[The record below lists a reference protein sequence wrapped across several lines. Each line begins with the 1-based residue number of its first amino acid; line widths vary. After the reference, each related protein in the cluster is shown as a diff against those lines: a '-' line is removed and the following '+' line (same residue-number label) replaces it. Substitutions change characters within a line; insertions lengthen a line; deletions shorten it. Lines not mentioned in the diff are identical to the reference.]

1 MDESV
6 ELRHL
11 RYFIAVAEELHF
23 SRAAKRLHMAQ
34 PPLSQQIRKLEQY
47 VGLPLFNR
55 NSRTVALT
63 QAGETLLER
72 SRYLLRRLEDDL
84 ETVRRVGRGE
94 IGTLTVGFIGSAML
108 TVLPA
113 LISIYRKRFPKVDLR
128 LRELTTSSLVD
139 AIRQG
144 AVDLGFLRDAGPT
157 EGLMVENVL
166 AERFVVALATKH
178 PLANRKKIEIAQL
191 KGEPLILFA
200 RELGPSAWD
209 KTIALC
215 EASGIRPTIVQD
227 APEWLTVLRLVSSGL
242 GFSIAPA
249 CVATIQTPGVVCREL
264 TRCPISTNIEL
275 ARRSDHLNPIMEAF
289 LAQARKMF
297 GNDPNQNGIAAKG
310 RRERKEGKPRMD
322 TNEHGRKT

>member
-1 MDESV
+1 MIEL

-34 PPLSQQIRKLEQY
+34 PPLSQQIRKLELY
-47 VGLPLFNR
+47 IGHPLFTR
-55 NSRTVALT
+55 SSRTVALT
-63 QAGETLLER
+63 QAGEALLER

-113 LISIYRKRFPKVDLR
+113 LIGSYRKRFAKVDLR
-128 LRELTTSSLVD
+128 LRELTTTSLVE

-157 EGLMVENVL
+157 EGLIVENVV
-166 AERFVVALATKH
+166 AERFVVALAKKH
-178 PLANRKKIEIAQL
+178 PFANRKKISLAEL
-191 KGEPLILFA
+191 KAEPLILFA
-200 RELGPSAWD
+200 RELGPLAWD

-215 EASGIRPTIVQD
+215 ETSGFRPKIVQD

-264 TRCPISTNIEL
+264 TKCPVSTNIEL
-275 ARRSDHLNPIMEAF
+275 ARRNDHLNPIMEAF
-289 LAQARKMF
+289 LAEARKMF
-297 GNDPNQNGIAAKG
+297 RGTRN
-310 RRERKEGKPRMD
+310 R
-322 TNEHGRKT
+322 

>member
-1 MDESV
+1 MIEL

-11 RYFIAVAEELHF
+11 RYFVAVAEELHF

-34 PPLSQQIRKLEQY
+34 PPLSQQIRKLEQHI
-47 VGLPLFNR
+47 GHPLFTR
-55 NSRTVALT
+55 NSRTVTLT
-63 QAGETLLER
+63 QAGEALLER
-72 SRYLLRRLEDDL
+72 SRYILRRLDDDL

-113 LISIYRKRFPKVDLR
+113 LISSYRKRFEKVDLR
-128 LRELTTSSLVD
+128 LRELTTSSLVE

-157 EGLMVENVL
+157 EGLVVENML
-166 AERFVVALATKH
+166 AERFVIALAKRH
-178 PLANRKKIEIAQL
+178 RLAGRKKISLADL
-191 KGEPLILFA
+191 KEEPLILFA
-200 RELGPSAWD
+200 RELGPLAWD

-215 EASGIRPTIVQD
+215 ETSGIRPAIVQD

-264 TRCPISTNIEL
+264 TKCPIVTNIEL
-275 ARRSDHLNPIMEAF
+275 ARRTDHLNPIMEAF
-289 LAQARKMF
+289 LAEARKMF
-297 GNDPNQNGIAAKG
+297 RGTG
-310 RRERKEGKPRMD
+310 R
-322 TNEHGRKT
+322 

>member
-1 MDESV
+1 MIEL
-6 ELRHL
+6 ELRYL

-47 VGLPLFNR
+47 VGHPLFTR

-63 QAGETLLER
+63 QAGEALLER
-72 SRYLLRRLEDDL
+72 CRYLLRRLEEDL

-108 TVLPA
+108 TVLPT
-113 LISIYRKRFPKVDLR
+113 LIGNYRKLFTKVDLR

-144 AVDLGFLRDAGPT
+144 IVDLGFLRDAGPT
-157 EGLMVENVL
+157 EGLMVEKVL
-166 AERFVVALATKH
+166 EERFVVALAKRH
-178 PLANRKKIEIAQL
+178 PLASQQKISLIEL

-200 RELGPSAWD
+200 RELGPLAWD

-215 EASGIRPTIVQD
+215 ETSGIRPTIVQD

-264 TRCPISTNIEL
+264 TKCPISTDIEL

-289 LAQARKMF
+289 LAEARKMF
-297 GNDPNQNGIAAKG
+297 QGTG
-310 RRERKEGKPRMD
+310 R
-322 TNEHGRKT
+322 

>member
-1 MDESV
+1 MSELL

-11 RYFIAVAEELHF
+11 RYFVAVAEELHF

-47 VGLPLFNR
+47 IGHPLFAR
-55 NSRTVALT
+55 NSRIVALT
-63 QAGETLLER
+63 QAGEMLLER

-113 LISIYRKRFPKVDLR
+113 LIGRYRKRFPKVDLR

-144 AVDLGFLRDAGPT
+144 AVDLGFLRDASPT
-157 EGLMVENVL
+157 EGLMVEQVI
-166 AERFVVALATKH
+166 AERFVVALAETH
-178 PLANRKKIEIAQL
+178 PLASRKQVSLAQL

-200 RELGPSAWD
+200 RELGPTAWD

-215 EASGIRPTIVQD
+215 ETSGFRPAIVQD

-249 CVATIQTPGVVCREL
+249 CVAIIRTPGVICREL
-264 TRCPISTNIEL
+264 TKCPISTNIEL

-289 LAQARKMF
+289 LAEAREVFRGM
-297 GNDPNQNGIAAKG
+297 GN
-310 RRERKEGKPRMD
+310 R
-322 TNEHGRKT
+322 

>member
-1 MDESV
+1 MIESL

-23 SRAAKRLHMAQ
+23 SRAAERLHIAQ

-47 VGLPLFNR
+47 IGHPLFTR

-63 QAGETLLER
+63 QAGEALLER
-72 SRYLLRRLEDDL
+72 SRYLIRRLDDDL
-84 ETVRRVGRGE
+84 DTVRRVGRGE

-108 TVLPA
+108 TALPA
-113 LISIYRKRFPKVDLR
+113 LIGSYRKRFVKGDLR

-157 EGLMVENVL
+157 EGLIVENVL
-166 AERFVVALATKH
+166 TERFVVAVAKKH
-178 PLANRKKIEIAQL
+178 PLASRQKISLVEL

-200 RELGPSAWD
+200 RELGPLAWD

-215 EASGIRPTIVQD
+215 ETSGFRPTIVQD

-249 CVATIQTPGVVCREL
+249 CVATIQTPGVICREL
-264 TRCPISTNIEL
+264 TKCPISTNIEL

-297 GNDPNQNGIAAKG
+297 GNDAKQNGIAAKE
-310 RRERKEGKPRMD
+310 RREKKPRMNA
-322 TNEHGRKT
+322 NESLKCRN

>member
-1 MDESV
+1 MIEL
-6 ELRHL
+6 ELRYL

-47 VGLPLFNR
+47 VGHPLFTR

-63 QAGETLLER
+63 QAGEALLER
-72 SRYLLRRLEDDL
+72 CRYLLRRLEEDL

-108 TVLPA
+108 TALPT
-113 LISIYRKRFPKVDLR
+113 LIGNYRKLFTKVDLR

-144 AVDLGFLRDAGPT
+144 IVDLGFLRDAGPT
-157 EGLMVENVL
+157 EGLMVEKVL
-166 AERFVVALATKH
+166 EERFVVALAKRH
-178 PLANRKKIEIAQL
+178 PLASQQKISLIEL

-200 RELGPSAWD
+200 RELGPLAWD

-215 EASGIRPTIVQD
+215 ETSGIRPTIVQD

-264 TRCPISTNIEL
+264 VKCPISTNIEL
-275 ARRSDHLNPIMEAF
+275 ARRSDHLSPIMEAF
-289 LAQARKMF
+289 LAEARKMF
-297 GNDPNQNGIAAKG
+297 SGDGARRAKYPPG
-310 RRERKEGKPRMD
+310 
-322 TNEHGRKT
+322 

>member
-1 MDESV
+1 MSELL

-11 RYFIAVAEELHF
+11 RYFVAVAEELHF

-47 VGLPLFNR
+47 IGHPLFTR

-63 QAGETLLER
+63 QAGEMLLER

-84 ETVRRVGRGE
+84 ETVRRLGRGE
-94 IGTLTVGFIGSAML
+94 IGTLTIGFIGSAML
-108 TVLPA
+108 TVLPT
-113 LISIYRKRFPKVDLR
+113 LIGSYRRRFPKVDLR

-139 AIRQG
+139 AIHQG

-157 EGLMVENVL
+157 EGLMVEQVT
-166 AERFVVALATKH
+166 AERFVVALAKAH
-178 PLANRKKIEIAQL
+178 PLANRKKLSLAEL

-200 RELGPSAWD
+200 RELGPMAWD

-215 EASGIRPTIVQD
+215 ETSGFRPAIVQD

-264 TRCPISTNIEL
+264 TKCPISTNIEL

-289 LAQARKMF
+289 LAEAHEIFRGIRRQNSDTRHSL
-297 GNDPNQNGIAAKG
+297 GN
-310 RRERKEGKPRMD
+310 
-322 TNEHGRKT
+322 

>member
-1 MDESV
+1 MYSYDVDMIEL

-34 PPLSQQIRKLEQY
+34 PPLSQQIRKLELY
-47 VGLPLFNR
+47 IGHPLFTR

-63 QAGETLLER
+63 QAGEALLER
-72 SRYLLRRLEDDL
+72 SHYLLRHLEDDL

-108 TVLPA
+108 TILPA
-113 LISIYRKRFPKVDLR
+113 LIGSYRKRFAKVDLR
-128 LRELTTSSLVD
+128 LRELTTTSLVE

-157 EGLMVENVL
+157 EGLIVENVV
-166 AERFVVALATKH
+166 AERFVVALEKKH
-178 PLANRKKIEIAQL
+178 RFANRKKISLAEL

-200 RELGPSAWD
+200 RELGPLAWD
-209 KTIALC
+209 KTIGLC
-215 EASGIRPTIVQD
+215 EISGFRPKIVQD

-249 CVATIQTPGVVCREL
+249 CVATIQTPDVVCREL
-264 TRCPISTNIEL
+264 TKCPVSTNIEL

-289 LAQARKMF
+289 LAEARKMF
-297 GNDPNQNGIAAKG
+297 
-310 RRERKEGKPRMD
+310 RK
-322 TNEHGRKT
+322 

>member
-1 MDESV
+1 MSELL

-11 RYFIAVAEELHF
+11 RYFVAVAEELHF

-47 VGLPLFNR
+47 IGHPLFTR

-63 QAGETLLER
+63 QAGEMLLER

-113 LISIYRKRFPKVDLR
+113 LIGSYRKRFPKVDLR

-144 AVDLGFLRDAGPT
+144 AADLGFLRDAGPT
-157 EGLMVENVL
+157 EGLMVEQVL
-166 AERFVVALATKH
+166 AERFVVALAETH
-178 PLANRKKIEIAQL
+178 PLANGKKVALAEL

-200 RELGPSAWD
+200 RELGPMAWD

-215 EASGIRPTIVQD
+215 ETSGFRPAIVQD

-264 TRCPISTNIEL
+264 TKCPVSTNIEL
-275 ARRSDHLNPIMEAF
+275 ARRRDYLNPIVDAF
-289 LAQARKMF
+289 LAEAREMF
-297 GNDPNQNGIAAKG
+297 RATGN
-310 RRERKEGKPRMD
+310 R
-322 TNEHGRKT
+322 

>member
-1 MDESV
+1 MSELL

-11 RYFIAVAEELHF
+11 RYFVAVAEELHF

-47 VGLPLFNR
+47 IGHPLLTR

-63 QAGETLLER
+63 QAGEMLLER

-94 IGTLTVGFIGSAML
+94 IGTLTIGFIGSAML
-108 TVLPA
+108 TGLPA
-113 LISIYRKRFPKVDLR
+113 LIGSYRRRFPKVDLR

-157 EGLMVENVL
+157 EGLMVEQVI
-166 AERFVVALATKH
+166 AERFVVALAEAH
-178 PLANRKKIEIAQL
+178 PLASRKKLSLAEL

-200 RELGPSAWD
+200 RELGPMAWD

-215 EASGIRPTIVQD
+215 EASGFRPAIVQD

-249 CVATIQTPGVVCREL
+249 CVAIIRTPGVICREL
-264 TRCPISTNIEL
+264 TKCPISTNIEL
-275 ARRSDHLNPIMEAF
+275 ARPSDHLNPIMEAF
-289 LAQARKMF
+289 LAEAREVFRGM
-297 GNDPNQNGIAAKG
+297 GN
-310 RRERKEGKPRMD
+310 R
-322 TNEHGRKT
+322 

>member
-1 MDESV
+1 MIEL

-11 RYFIAVAEELHF
+11 RYFVAVAEELHF

-34 PPLSQQIRKLEQY
+34 PPLSQQIRKLEQHI
-47 VGLPLFNR
+47 GHPLFTR
-55 NSRTVALT
+55 NSRIVALT
-63 QAGETLLER
+63 QAGEALLER
-72 SRYLLRRLEDDL
+72 SRYILRRLDDDL

-113 LISIYRKRFPKVDLR
+113 LISSYRKRFEKVDLR
-128 LRELTTSSLVD
+128 LRELTTSSLVE

-157 EGLMVENVL
+157 EGLVVENML
-166 AERFVVALATKH
+166 AERFVIALAKRH
-178 PLANRKKIEIAQL
+178 RLAGRKKISLADL
-191 KGEPLILFA
+191 KEEPLILFA
-200 RELGPSAWD
+200 RELGPLAWD

-215 EASGIRPTIVQD
+215 ETSGIRPAIVQD

-264 TRCPISTNIEL
+264 TKCPIVTNIEL
-275 ARRSDHLNPIMEAF
+275 ARRTDHLNPIMEAF
-289 LAQARKMF
+289 LAEARKMF
-297 GNDPNQNGIAAKG
+297 RGTG
-310 RRERKEGKPRMD
+310 R
-322 TNEHGRKT
+322 

>member
-1 MDESV
+1 MYPYAMNMIDL

-34 PPLSQQIRKLEQY
+34 PPLSQQICKLEQY
-47 VGLPLFNR
+47 IGHALFTR

-63 QAGETLLER
+63 QAGAALLER

-108 TVLPA
+108 TALPA
-113 LISIYRKRFPKVDLR
+113 LIGNYRKRFPTVDLR
-128 LRELTTSSLVD
+128 LRELTTTSLVET
-139 AIRQG
+139 IRQG
-144 AVDLGFLRDAGPT
+144 AADLGFLRDAGPR
-157 EGLMVENVL
+157 EDLIIENVV
-166 AERFVVALATKH
+166 AERFVVALAKKH
-178 PLANRKKIEIAQL
+178 RLANRKRISLVEL

-200 RELGPSAWD
+200 RELGPLAWD

-215 EASGIRPTIVQD
+215 ETSGFRPKIVQD

-264 TRCPISTNIEL
+264 TKCPVSTNIEL

-289 LAQARKMF
+289 LAEARKMF
-297 GNDPNQNGIAAKG
+297 RGTG
-310 RRERKEGKPRMD
+310 R
-322 TNEHGRKT
+322 

>member
-1 MDESV
+1 MSQLL

-11 RYFIAVAEELHF
+11 RYFVAVAEELHF
-23 SRAAKRLHMAQ
+23 SRAAKRLHIAQ
-34 PPLSQQIRKLEQY
+34 PPLSQQIRNLERHI
-47 VGLPLFNR
+47 GHPLFAR
-55 NSRTVALT
+55 NSRTVTLT

-113 LISIYRKRFPKVDLR
+113 LIGSYRKRFTKVDLR
-128 LRELTTSSLVD
+128 LRELTTSSLVE

-157 EGLMVENVL
+157 EGLVVEKVL
-166 AERFVVALATKH
+166 AERFVVAVAKKH
-178 PLANRKKIEIAQL
+178 PLASRQKISLVEL

-200 RELGPSAWD
+200 RELGPLAWD

-215 EASGIRPTIVQD
+215 ETSGIRPTIVQD

-249 CVATIQTPGVVCREL
+249 CVATIQTPGVICREL
-264 TRCPISTNIEL
+264 TKCPISTNIEL
-275 ARRSDHLNPIMEAF
+275 ARRNDHLNPIMDAF
-289 LAQARKMF
+289 LAEARKMF
-297 GNDPNQNGIAAKG
+297 RG
-310 RRERKEGKPRMD
+310 
-322 TNEHGRKT
+322 

>member
-1 MDESV
+1 MSELI

-11 RYFIAVAEELHF
+11 RYFVTVAEDLHF
-23 SRAAKRLHMAQ
+23 SRAAKRLHIAQ

-47 VGLPLFNR
+47 IGHPLFIR
-55 NSRTVALT
+55 NSRTVTLT
-63 QAGETLLER
+63 QAGEILLER
-72 SRYLLRRLEDDL
+72 SRYLLRRLEEDL

-113 LISIYRKRFPKVDLR
+113 LIGSYRKRFPKVDLR
-128 LRELTTSSLVD
+128 LRELTTSRLVD

-157 EGLMVENVL
+157 EGLVVERVV
-166 AERFVVALATKH
+166 AERFVVALTEKH
-178 PLANRKKIEIAQL
+178 PLADRKKISLLHL
-191 KGEPLILFA
+191 KEDPLILFA
-200 RELGPSAWD
+200 RELGPLAWD

-215 EASGIRPTIVQD
+215 ETSGFHPAIVQA

-264 TRCPISTNIEL
+264 TKCPVSTNIEL

-289 LAQARKMF
+289 LAEAKEMFRVMGRGSEPAIGRAKTSAR
-297 GNDPNQNGIAAKG
+297 P
-310 RRERKEGKPRMD
+310 
-322 TNEHGRKT
+322 

>member
-1 MDESV
+1 MSQLLEF
-6 ELRHL
+6 RHL
-11 RYFIAVAEELHF
+11 RYFVAVAEELHF
-23 SRAAKRLHMAQ
+23 SRAAKRLNIAQ
-34 PPLSQQIRKLEQY
+34 PPLSQQIRNLERY
-47 VGLPLFNR
+47 VGHPLFAR
-55 NSRTVALT
+55 NSRTVTLT

-72 SRYLLRRLEDDL
+72 SRYLLRRLDDDL

-113 LISIYRKRFPKVDLR
+113 LIGSYRKRFTKVDLR
-128 LRELTTSSLVD
+128 LRELTTTSLVD

-157 EGLMVENVL
+157 EGLIVENVL
-166 AERFVVALATKH
+166 AERFVVALAKKH
-178 PLANRKKIEIAQL
+178 RLASRKRISLPYL
-191 KGEPLILFA
+191 KNEPLILFA
-200 RELGPSAWD
+200 RELGPLAWD

-215 EASGIRPTIVQD
+215 ETSGIHPRIVQD

-264 TRCPISTNIEL
+264 TKCPISTNIEL

-297 GNDPNQNGIAAKG
+297 RGT
-310 RRERKEGKPRMD
+310 RTR
-322 TNEHGRKT
+322 

>member
-1 MDESV
+1 MIEL
-6 ELRHL
+6 ELRYL

-47 VGLPLFNR
+47 IGHPLFTR

-63 QAGETLLER
+63 QAGEALLER
-72 SRYLLRRLEDDL
+72 SRYLLRRLEEDL
-84 ETVRRVGRGE
+84 DTVRRVGRGE

-108 TVLPA
+108 TVLPT
-113 LISIYRKRFPKVDLR
+113 LIGNYRKRFTKVDLR

-144 AVDLGFLRDAGPT
+144 VVDLGFLRDAGPT
-157 EGLMVENVL
+157 AGLMVEKVL
-166 AERFVVALATKH
+166 AERFVVALAKRH
-178 PLANRKKIEIAQL
+178 PLATQQKISLVEL

-200 RELGPSAWD
+200 RELGPLAWD

-215 EASGIRPTIVQD
+215 ETSGIRPTIVQD

-249 CVATIQTPGVVCREL
+249 CVATIRTPGVVCREL
-264 TRCPISTNIEL
+264 VKCPISTNIEL
-275 ARRSDHLNPIMEAF
+275 ARRSDYLSPIMEAF
-289 LAQARKMF
+289 LAEARKMF
-297 GNDPNQNGIAAKG
+297 GGMGDNLGMNRSGSRVLS
-310 RRERKEGKPRMD
+310 RRD
-322 TNEHGRKT
+322 A

>member
-1 MDESV
+1 MSQLL

-11 RYFIAVAEELHF
+11 RYFVAVAEELHF
-23 SRAAKRLHMAQ
+23 SRAAKRLHIAQ
-34 PPLSQQIRKLEQY
+34 PPLSQQIRNLERY
-47 VGLPLFNR
+47 IGHPLFAR
-55 NSRTVALT
+55 NSRTVTLT

-113 LISIYRKRFPKVDLR
+113 LIGSYRKRFTKVDLR
-128 LRELTTSSLVD
+128 LRELTTSSLVE

-157 EGLMVENVL
+157 EGLVVEKVL
-166 AERFVVALATKH
+166 AERFVVAVAKKH
-178 PLANRKKIEIAQL
+178 PLASRQKISLVEL

-200 RELGPSAWD
+200 RELGPLAWD

-215 EASGIRPTIVQD
+215 ETSGIRPTIVQD

-249 CVATIQTPGVVCREL
+249 CVATIQTPGVICREL
-264 TRCPISTNIEL
+264 TKCPISTNIEL
-275 ARRSDHLNPIMEAF
+275 ARRNDHLNPIMDAF
-289 LAQARKMF
+289 LTEARKMF
-297 GNDPNQNGIAAKG
+297 RG
-310 RRERKEGKPRMD
+310 
-322 TNEHGRKT
+322 